1 MWKWVLAPSLETFAW
16 EGQKKGWKG
25 SLGRSSE
32 GIIKNFI
39 SGVLGGIL
47 AELDAADLIF
57 KCKPSAYGMCQ
68 DFFPSVER
76 FVLEYSIILT
86 TSCIKI
92 WKLIPKIPQV
102 QAGSHGGAELWLP
115 KPGES
120 ANRGTRDKLQALF
133 FFFKCFIHF
142 RVCLPV

>member
-1 MWKWVLAPSLETFAW
+1 M
-16 EGQKKGWKG
+16 
-25 SLGRSSE
+25 
-32 GIIKNFI
+32 
-39 SGVLGGIL
+39 

-102 QAGSHGGAELWLP
+102 QAGSHGGAEL
-115 KPGES
+115 
-120 ANRGTRDKLQALF
+120 
-133 FFFKCFIHF
+133 
-142 RVCLPV
+142 